1 MWRLAS
7 RCCCSACPHP
17 VGALTFGCG
26 EVDGDFYFDA
36 TTQRPT
42 AVLALQDCDA
52 DERTPAHR
60 KPFAGGYVFAVQ
72 CASNNENFVETLIF
86 SEHED
91 GSRGWLLQF
100 PRPTQRGGG
109 VADTISNIRWFPKT
123 REIGEIFVDRESP
136 PICRIE
142 ARWRLEGEERK
153 PKLTFWRETKDCDGK
168 RGWIVWSAS
177 GEQRAPAPAERTPFR
192 LKRSD

>member
-1 MWRLAS
+1 MALGGSLLPAWHRPRPRL
-7 RCCCSACPHP
+7 RVVHR
-17 VGALTFGCG
+17 GCRG
-26 EVDGDFYFDA
+26 ERRRLLFRRDDA
-36 TTQRPT
+36 DARRR
-42 AVLALQDCDA
+42 ARAFQDCDA

-91 GSRGWLLQF
+91 GSGGWRLQF

-109 VADTISNIRWFPKT
+109 MADTISNIRWFPKP

-136 PICRIE
+136 PICRSE
-142 ARWRLEGEERK
+142 ARWRLEGAKRK
-153 PKLTFWRETKDCDGK
+153 PKLVVLARDK
-168 RGWIVWSAS
+168 R
-177 GEQRAPAPAERTPFR
+177 
-192 LKRSD
+192 L

>member
-1 MWRLAS
+1 MWRLTA
-7 RCCCSACPHP
+7 RFCLLCTALGLGSALSTA
-17 VGALTFGCG
+17 GAV
-26 EVDGDFYFDA
+26 ESDGDFYFDE
-36 TTQRPT
+36 TTPT
-42 AVLALQDCDA
+42 PAAVLALQDCDA

-91 GSRGWLLQF
+91 GSGGWRLQF

-109 VADTISNIRWFPKT
+109 MADTIFNIRWFPKP

-136 PICRIE
+136 PICRSE
-142 ARWRLEGEERK
+142 ARWRLEGAKRK
-153 PKLTFWRETKDCDGK
+153 PKLVFWRETKDCGGK
-168 RGWIVWSAS
+168 QGWVVVV
-177 GEQRAPAPAERTPFR
+177 GTR
-192 LKRSD
+192 